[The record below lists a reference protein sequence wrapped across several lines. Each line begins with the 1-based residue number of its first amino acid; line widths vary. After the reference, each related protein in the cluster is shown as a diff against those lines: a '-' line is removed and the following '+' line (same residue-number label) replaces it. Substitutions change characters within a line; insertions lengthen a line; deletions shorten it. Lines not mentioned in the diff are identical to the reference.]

1 MSKFAFF
8 TTLIV
13 MVIFSLLPKA
23 AFADDRLVEVLHV
36 DYRKA
41 EEALP
46 IVRSLLSTEGS
57 AGVDARTNSVVIV
70 DSPQVIE
77 KVREFLEDFDQPIK
91 QVTIRVRISEDRFEQ
106 GGSASAEGTIGGDDV
121 EVSTGKGHHD
131 DKLSVRLEGERTT
144 LAGISEYYVS
154 ASSGSPAYIVTGT
167 SVPYRERLLILS
179 RRHAHVSEGI
189 EFRDVETGFEV
200 TPTIAGDRAHL
211 DITPRISYL
220 ASDNDRGVVRF
231 TESATSVTVPL
242 NQWFSLSGS
251 GQESNEVFQEIL
263 GAGSNR
269 QDSRLSISLLVKD
282 QN

>member
-220 ASDNDRGVVRF
+220 ASDNGRGVVRF
-231 TESATSVTVPL
+231 TESSTSVTVPL

-251 GQESNEVFQEIL
+251 GQKSNEVFQEIL